1 MRGAVSEFFF
11 DAMLKF
17 VLKCSRSRPIAF
29 LDVCLMNHALHPE
42 LSCPALR
49 ILTGSLTLS
58 SSLKM
63 MLLVPRY
70 IGTSVTNVLGYP
82 VCVQDMAPVVTV
94 EVVNMMVFPSLN
106 Y

>member
-1 MRGAVSEFFF
+1 MRGAVSEFYFG
-11 DAMLKF
+11 AMLKF

-70 IGTSVTNVLGYP
+70 IGTSVTNVLRYGYP

-94 EVVNMMVFPSLN
+94 EVVNMMVFPA
-106 Y
+106 